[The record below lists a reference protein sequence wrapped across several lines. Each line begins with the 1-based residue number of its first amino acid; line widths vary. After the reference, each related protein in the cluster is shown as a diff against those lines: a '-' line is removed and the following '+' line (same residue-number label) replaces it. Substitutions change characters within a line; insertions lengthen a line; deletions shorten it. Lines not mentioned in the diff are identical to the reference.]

1 MAKWT
6 APDMWQ
12 DGECWIIA
20 GGPSMP
26 RQFGVTEEL
35 IRRVMNREENPS
47 AYSPYLSPIHGKHV
61 IAVNNAYQLGSWI
74 DVVFFG
80 DCAWY
85 KTHRKK
91 LAEFPGLKVTSCN
104 RFTNKPKEKSEGIKY
119 LARDKTHRQGISSD
133 KSKVSWNNNSGAAA
147 INLAVHFGAKRI
159 ILLGF
164 DMSLDKGKISHW
176 HGSHGNPW
184 EKQKPPPF
192 KRHLKGF
199 PVIAADAKS
208 MGVEIINA
216 SPDSAIDDFLKMGV
230 KELL

>member
-12 DGECWIIA
+12 GGECWIIA

-26 RQFGVTEEL
+26 RQFEVPEE
-35 IRRVMNREENPS
+35 IIQRVMNKEEKPN
-47 AYSPYLSPIHGKHV
+47 AYSPYLSPIHSKHI
-61 IAVNNAYQLGSWI
+61 IAVNNAYQIGSWI

-85 KTHRKK
+85 KTHRQV
-91 LAEFPGLKVTSCN
+91 LANFPSLKVTSCD
-104 RFTNKPKEKSEGIKY
+104 RFANKPKEKSEGIKY
-119 LARDKTHRQGISSD
+119 LGRDKNHKNGISSD

-147 INLAVHFGAKRI
+147 INLAVHFGVKRI

-164 DMSLDKGKISHW
+164 DMCLDKGKVSHW
-176 HGSHGNPW
+176 HGNHAKPG
-184 EKQKPPPF
+184 ERIKPPPF
-192 KRHLKGF
+192 KRHLVGF
-199 PVIAADAKS
+199 PMIAQDAKN
-208 MGVEIINA
+208 MGVKIINA
-216 SPDSAIDDFLKMGV
+216 SPNSAINVFSKANV